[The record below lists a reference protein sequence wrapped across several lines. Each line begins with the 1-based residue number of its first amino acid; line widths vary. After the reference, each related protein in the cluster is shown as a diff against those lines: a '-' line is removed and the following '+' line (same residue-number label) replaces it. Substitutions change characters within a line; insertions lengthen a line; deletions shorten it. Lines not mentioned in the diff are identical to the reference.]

1 MIKKKNFNEIEEKKK
16 FVVKSIIIVAVL
28 IIAVTCYIKNRID
41 ENSYNN
47 IYENLQLENNV
58 FDQNFIIKAEEDND
72 KNEKIKVYVTG
83 AVNEPG
89 VIELK
94 EGERV
99 EDAINLAGGIRDDA
113 NLEQVNLAYC
123 LEDGQ
128 KIYIPNINEK
138 EIEYITKE
146 NGDKII
152 QENESSNK
160 SKININ
166 TGEIEELKKL
176 PGVGESLAQKIIDYR
191 NENGKFKNVDD
202 LRNVSGIGEKK
213 FESMKEYIVVR

>member
-1 MIKKKNFNEIEEKKK
+1 M
-16 FVVKSIIIVAVL
+16 
-28 IIAVTCYIKNRID
+28 
-41 ENSYNN
+41 
-47 IYENLQLENNV
+47 
-58 FDQNFIIKAEEDND
+58 
-72 KNEKIKVYVTG
+72 
-83 AVNEPG
+83 
-89 VIELK
+89 
-94 EGERV
+94 
-99 EDAINLAGGIRDDA
+99 
-113 NLEQVNLAYC
+113 NLAYC